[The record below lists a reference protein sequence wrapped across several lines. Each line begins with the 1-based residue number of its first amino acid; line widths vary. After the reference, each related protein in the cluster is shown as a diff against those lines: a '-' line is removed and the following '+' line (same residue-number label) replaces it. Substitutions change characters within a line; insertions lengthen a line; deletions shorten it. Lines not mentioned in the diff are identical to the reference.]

1 MTTGKNIHQK
11 INARSNASLNRIKD
25 GRPASNRLVQLVY
38 TRDLDYWKTAPYIAL
53 LNSRNY
59 LREDIN

>member
-1 MTTGKNIHQK
+1 MESKNIHQK
-11 INARSNASLNRIKD
+11 INVRSNIVICRLKD
-25 GRPASNRLVQLVY
+25 GRKPSSRLVQVPY
-38 TRDLDYWKTAPYIAL
+38 NRDFDYWKTAPYIQN